1 MKIIRL
7 YPEYKHLVEER
18 KAIHQ
23 RAALPRVT
31 SWRSLKLR
39 EMQLKNLVE
48 EQIPANADALEHARS
63 LGDLRENSEYKFA
76 KEQQSLLGKM
86 RREYESSL
94 VDLRGTDFR
103 DVEVADTVV
112 LGSAV
117 TVKFSGGRT
126 ETYYVLGLLD
136 TVPKRNMIS
145 FETPL
150 GKLLIG
156 RKLDERLEM
165 PSGEHGQI
173 IEIAALPKEMIDWF
187 NEEPVLGEE

>member
-1 MKIIRL
+1 
-7 YPEYKHLVEER
+7 
-18 KAIHQ
+18 
-23 RAALPRVT
+23 
-31 SWRSLKLR
+31 
-39 EMQLKNLVE
+39 MQLKNLVE

-103 DVEVADTVV
+103 DVEVTDTVV
-112 LGSAV
+112 LGCAV

-173 IEIAALPKEMIDWF
+173 VEISPLPQDMIDWF
-187 NEEPVLGEE
+187 NEEPSLEEA

>member
-1 MKIIRL
+1 
-7 YPEYKHLVEER
+7 
-18 KAIHQ
+18 
-23 RAALPRVT
+23 
-31 SWRSLKLR
+31 
-39 EMQLKNLVE
+39 
-48 EQIPANADALEHARS
+48 
-63 LGDLRENSEYKFA
+63 
-76 KEQQSLLGKM
+76 
-86 RREYESSL
+86 
-94 VDLRGTDFR
+94 DFR
-103 DVEVADTVV
+103 DVEVTDTVV

-173 IEIAALPKEMIDWF
+173 VEISPLPQDMIDWF
-187 NEEPVLGEE
+187 NEEPSLEEA

>member
-1 MKIIRL
+1 M
-7 YPEYKHLVEER
+7 E
-18 KAIHQ
+18 
-23 RAALPRVT
+23 VT
-31 SWRSLKLR
+31 
-39 EMQLKNLVE
+39 
-48 EQIPANADALEHARS
+48 
-63 LGDLRENSEYKFA
+63 
-76 KEQQSLLGKM
+76 
-86 RREYESSL
+86 
-94 VDLRGTDFR
+94 
-103 DVEVADTVV
+103 DTVV

-173 IEIAALPKEMIDWF
+173 IEITTVAGTTIPENEVVPEPVVEALPAPAQ
-187 NEEPVLGEE
+187 PVPPTPVPVPMPAPAPAPEGVPAPPPVDNTFDQGGAGDDLPF

>member
-1 MKIIRL
+1 
-7 YPEYKHLVEER
+7 
-18 KAIHQ
+18 
-23 RAALPRVT
+23 
-31 SWRSLKLR
+31 
-39 EMQLKNLVE
+39 
-48 EQIPANADALEHARS
+48 NADALEHARS

-103 DVEVADTVV
+103 DVEVTDTVV

-136 TVPKRNMIS
+136 TVP
-145 FETPL
+145 
-150 GKLLIG
+150 
-156 RKLDERLEM
+156 
-165 PSGEHGQI
+165 
-173 IEIAALPKEMIDWF
+173 
-187 NEEPVLGEE
+187 